1 MYFLRQAAWLAAV
14 FFMGA
19 AVNASA
25 QETLTVKSN
34 YTRTYAETVSEYL
47 NLAENDARCR
57 LFEYGRSDAGPPV
70 HLFVI
75 SQNEEFRPGQ
85 LREQGKT
92 VLLVNNAI
100 HPGEPCGV
108 DASIA
113 FAKKLLDRQS
123 EESRALEK
131 MVVCIVPVYNIGG
144 ALNRGRQSRANQN
157 GPLAY
162 GFRGNA
168 RNLDLNRDFAKAN
181 SANTLA
187 FYRLFAEWKPDVF
200 IDTHTTDGADYSYAM
215 TLISP
220 IAQTLAPPLG
230 AFAENEMV
238 PALYSRMARK
248 NNEMCPYVFTVGE
261 SPKSGLR
268 DFLETPRYSTGF
280 TELFNTIS
288 FVSEAHMLKPYHE
301 RVGHTYHLLL
311 ETAGYMSENASK
323 IRRLRAEADA
333 EIRSRKQFT
342 LKWELDESKSETI
355 RFKGYREDTV
365 VSALTGERMIRYN
378 SYRPRR
384 YDIPYFKTYKPVLT
398 VEKPQFYLIPQA
410 YPEIADRLRAAGVR
424 VETLREDLEVT
435 VEVYYIERYE
445 TSEEPYE
452 GVYLHTDVEVRKD
465 RQRLAFRTGDY
476 FVETNQQSNRMI
488 VELLEPQSPDSYFAW
503 GFFDGCLMQKE
514 WYSTYIFE
522 QYADTFLKARPTL
535 KAAFER
541 KKRKDP
547 AFAKDP
553 RAQLYYLYKL
563 TPLYEPTHRRYPIA
577 RYSGK
582 AIRGGLPGKGR

>member
-1 MYFLRQAAWLAAV
+1 MRSAALLLFAAALLIGAAW
-14 FFMGA
+14 
-19 AVNASA
+19 NASA
-25 QETLTVKSN
+25 QDALTVKPN
-34 YTRTYAETVSEYL
+34 YARTYAETITEYL
-47 NLAENDARCR
+47 NIAENDARCR

-70 HLFVI
+70 QLFVI
-75 SQNEEFRPGQ
+75 SQSEEFRPEK

-92 VLLVNNAI
+92 ILLLNNAI

-123 EESRALEK
+123 PESRALENV
-131 MVVCIVPVYNIGG
+131 VVCIVPVYNIGG

-181 SANTLA
+181 AANTLA

-200 IDTHTTDGADYSYAM
+200 IDTHTTDGADYTYAM

-230 AFAENEMV
+230 DFAENKMV
-238 PALYSRMARK
+238 PALYDRMARK
-248 NNEMCPYVFTVGE
+248 NKEMCPYVFTIGE

-288 FVSEAHMLKPYHE
+288 FVSEAHMLKPYKE
-301 RVGHTYHLLL
+301 RVGHTYQLLL
-311 ETAGYMSENASK
+311 ETASFMREEAEN
-323 IRRLRAEADA
+323 IRRLRADA
-333 EIRSRKQFT
+333 NAEVRSRKNFT
-342 LKWELDESKSETI
+342 LKWELDTTKYETI

-365 VSALTGERMIRYN
+365 VSALTGERLIRYN
-378 SYRPRR
+378 SYRPRG
-384 YDIPYFKTYKPVLT
+384 YDIPYYKTYQPVLT
-398 VEKPQFYLIPQA
+398 VEKPQFYIIPQA
-410 YPEIADRLRAAGVR
+410 YPEIAERLRAAGVR
-424 VETLREDLEVT
+424 VETLREDLELSVD
-435 VEVYYIERYE
+435 VYYIEDFE
-445 TSEEPYE
+445 TSAEPYE
-452 GVYLHTDVEVRKD
+452 GVYLHSNVEVRKES
-465 RQRLAFRTGDY
+465 RRLAFRAGDY
-476 FVETNQQSNRMI
+476 FVETNQDGNRMI
-488 VELLEPQSPDSYFAW
+488 VELLEPQAPDSYFAW

-514 WYSTYIFE
+514 WYSSYIFE
-522 QYADTFLKARPTL
+522 QYADTFLNARPTL
-535 KAAFER
+535 KSEFER
-541 KKRKDP
+541 KKREDP
-547 AFAKDP
+547 AFAKDS
-553 RAQLYYLYKL
+553 RAQLYYLYKQ
-563 TPLYEPTHRRYPIA
+563 TPLYEPTHRRYPVA

-582 AIRGGLPGKGR
+582 AIRGGLGR